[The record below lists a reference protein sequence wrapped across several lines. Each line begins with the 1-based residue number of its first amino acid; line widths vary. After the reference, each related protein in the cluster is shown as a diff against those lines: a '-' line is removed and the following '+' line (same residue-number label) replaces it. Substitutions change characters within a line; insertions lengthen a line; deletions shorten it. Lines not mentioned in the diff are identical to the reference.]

1 MRGQT
6 LKGEDMTAETQNVMN
21 EIKFL
26 FPDGKDK
33 ALTFSYDDAQIYDR
47 RLVSIFNQHD
57 MKATFHLNSGTL
69 DHDGF
74 ITSSE
79 VEELYANHEV
89 ACHAVTHPYFNQ
101 LSRTQAVTELYEDR
115 RALEQCCGK
124 IVRGF
129 SYPFGEYNDWLI
141 ETAVNLGIVYSRTV
155 EDTMN
160 FSLPSDFLHW
170 HPTCHHD
177 KVSDALIEDYLNPPD
192 YRNLSLLYIWGH
204 SFEFERND
212 NWGHITHICESL
224 QGRKDVWY
232 ATNLEIYEYVTAMRA
247 LVSSVD
253 GCIIYNPTAM
263 SLWLL
268 IGERPICLPA
278 GMCINRRTY
287 SEIR

>member
-1 MRGQT
+1 MAV
-6 LKGEDMTAETQNVMN
+6 EN
-21 EIKFL
+21 ENAIKDIRFL
-26 FPDGKDK
+26 FPDWKDK

-47 RLVSIFNQHD
+47 RLVSIFNQYD

-69 DHDGF
+69 DQDGF

-89 ACHAVTHPYFNQ
+89 ACHAVTHPFFNQ
-101 LSRTQAVTELYEDR
+101 LSGTQTAAEIYEDR
-115 RALEQCCGK
+115 LALEKYCGK

-129 SYPFGEYNDWLI
+129 SYPFGEYNERLI
-141 ETAVNLGIVYSRTV
+141 ETAANLGIVYSRTV

-160 FSLPSDFLHW
+160 FFLPSDFMRW

-177 KVSDALIEDYLNPPD
+177 KVTDEFMEDFLNPPD

-212 NWGHITHICESL
+212 NWGHITHICDRL
-224 QGRKDVWY
+224 HGRSDVWY
-232 ATNLEIYEYVTAMRA
+232 AANIEIYEYITAMRS
-247 LVSSVD
+247 LVVSVD
-253 GCIIYNPTAM
+253 GYTIYNPAATA
-263 SLWLL
+263 LYLL
-268 IGERPICLPA
+268 IGDKKICLPA